1 MQADVSSSGHSA
13 NAGVGVLIPAYT
25 SSLAMSADG
34 RVVAVESPATNLVP
48 GYTGGTDAIYLR
60 APLHG

>member
-1 MQADVSSSGHSA
+1 
-13 NAGVGVLIPAYT
+13 VGVLIPAYT